1 MRPQKA
7 GWISLPT
14 EGQVFATEQQPDCE
28 DWGVFGAEPAQAG
41 HPHAHKQLYP
51 GGNSMC
57 ISEYIDIWYPM
68 LQLPI
73 LKCFP

>member
-41 HPHAHKQLYP
+41 HPHAHKQLHP
-51 GGNSMC
+51 GRNSQNK
-57 ISEYIDIWYPM
+57 SGVNKSH
-68 LQLPI
+68 L
-73 LKCFP
+73 